1 MSKASILKA
10 NQVKYKEKGKRT
22 QINFRLTQKVLD
34 QMAELQ
40 DLLDLHTRAD
50 AVRCAINTALDI
62 ARKEAGK

>member
-40 DLLDLHTRAD
+40 D
-50 AVRCAINTALDI
+50 
-62 ARKEAGK
+62 